1 MSLLGKLEFKCQSR
15 GMETCLHS
23 RGAALN
29 VRDTIR
35 AEQKFVCFIA
45 QFEGRGSSV
54 EVNWN
59 LCFAYMQSD
68 ICSSPAD
75 I

>member
-1 MSLLGKLEFKCQSR
+1 MSLLEKLEFKCQSK

-35 AEQKFVCFIA
+35 AEQKIVCFIA
-45 QFEGRGSSV
+45 QLMRK
-54 EVNWN
+54 
-59 LCFAYMQSD
+59 
-68 ICSSPAD
+68 SPKMIDPDAS
-75 I
+75 

>member
-1 MSLLGKLEFKCQSR
+1 
-15 GMETCLHS
+15 MEKVWKYWDDMTNLILQRLQRTCLHS

-45 QFEGRGSSV
+45 QLMRK
-54 EVNWN
+54 
-59 LCFAYMQSD
+59 
-68 ICSSPAD
+68 SPKMMDYDAS
-75 I
+75 